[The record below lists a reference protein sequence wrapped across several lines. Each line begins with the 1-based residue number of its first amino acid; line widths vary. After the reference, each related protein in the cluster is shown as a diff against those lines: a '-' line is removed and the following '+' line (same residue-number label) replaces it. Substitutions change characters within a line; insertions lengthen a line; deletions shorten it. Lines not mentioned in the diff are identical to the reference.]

1 MSEQELHVG
10 FEIEAHVFDGVTDH
24 GWDRLSESWCDTEAE
39 AEAAI
44 EDLKFLGGD
53 WATGEYRIVPA
64 IRSPHKD
71 WGWTRHSRSSE
82 RFLLLDDQQQRRE
95 QREQWQRDRT
105 YSRGR

>member
-64 IRSPHKD
+64 IRRPHQD
-71 WGWTRHSRSSE
+71 WGWTRIVTSAWTP
-82 RFLLLDDQQQRRE
+82 QRREQRE